1 MSVSQESDLNSFQV
15 VVIGGGPAGTIAALR
30 ARELGAKVA
39 LVEKG
44 RMGGVCTN
52 DGCVPTRVLAHAAR
66 LTRESE
72 QFGSYGLYVEKPR
85 VDFAR
90 LIARTQE
97 VVDQVH
103 GKKQLLEHLDQA
115 GVSVF
120 AGRGPASFI
129 DARTVVL
136 GDGTR
141 LQAEKFIICGGGH
154 ARRFPFPG
162 SEFVLTHSDV
172 WSLDRLPESVI
183 IVGGAA
189 TGCQM
194 ASILAALGTQVTLM
208 EVNPRLVAVEDE
220 VISETLMQS
229 FQQRGMQVITGIGGV
244 QQIHKLE
251 SGELCLEYRLGS
263 EIRSQT
269 AQAVIMAVGW
279 IGNLEELNLD
289 AAGVG
294 YERSYIKVNDYL
306 QTNVPHIFA
315 AGDITGRM
323 MLVQS
328 AGYDGRIAAENVV
341 MGVGQPYRHQI
352 VPHGGFTDPE
362 YGSVGLTEA
371 KARAEGIDIA
381 VATVPYLDLD
391 RAVIDE
397 HTVGQCKLIVSVE
410 THRLLGA
417 HVVGEQALE
426 VIQLVAA
433 GMAADMWVEHLAEL
447 ELPYP
452 TYTAIVGMAARRI
465 AQQLG
470 VIPLSPEWSVLGKG
484 YLAEWER
491 SNRPADTMRGS
502 QGIS

>member
-1 MSVSQESDLNSFQV
+1 MSGMQKSAQQSYQV

-39 LVEKG
+39 LVEKA

-52 DGCVPTRVLAHAAR
+52 DGCVPTRVLARAAR
-66 LTRESE
+66 LARESE
-72 QFGSYGLYVEKPR
+72 QFAHYGLYGEKPR
-85 VDFAR
+85 VDFGR
-90 LIARTQE
+90 LITRTQE
-97 VVDQVH
+97 IVDQVH
-103 GKKQLLEHLDQA
+103 EKKQLLAHLNQA
-115 GVSVF
+115 GVSVYT
-120 AGRGPASFI
+120 GRGAASFVDLNTI
-129 DARTVVL
+129 TL
-136 GDGTR
+136 GDGTL

-162 SEFVLTHSDV
+162 SEYVLTHSDV
-172 WSLDRLPESVI
+172 WSMASLPESMI

-208 EVNPRLVAVEDE
+208 EVNARLVAVEDE
-220 VISETLMQS
+220 AISEVVMEA
-229 FQQRGMQVITGIGGV
+229 FQQRGIRVITQIGGV
-244 QQIHKLE
+244 QQIKKLE
-251 SGELCLEYRLGS
+251 NGELRLEYRMGG
-263 EIRSQT
+263 EIQALN
-269 AQAVIMAVGW
+269 AQAVMMAVGW
-279 IGNLEELNLD
+279 IGNLEELNLE

-294 YERSYIKVNDYL
+294 YERSYIKVDDYL
-306 QTNVPHIFA
+306 QTNVPNIFA

-328 AGYDGRIAAENVV
+328 AGYDGRIAAENAVI
-341 MGVGQPYRHQI
+341 GVGQPYRHQI

-362 YGSVGLTEA
+362 YGSVGLTETQ
-371 KARAEGIDIA
+371 ARASGVEIA

-391 RAVIDE
+391 RAVIDD
-397 HTVGQCKLIVSVE
+397 HTVGQCKLIVSAD
-410 THRLLGA
+410 THRILGA

-452 TYTAIVGMAARRI
+452 TYTSIVGMAARRI

-470 VIPLSPEWSVLGKG
+470 VMPLSPEWRLLGQG

-491 SNRPADTMRGS
+491 SNPPFDSISGS
-502 QGIS
+502 RETS